1 MNRSTKITI
10 ILLLGVFPLLSMG
23 QSKGFQLGI
32 EGGPAISTL
41 RYDLLYF
48 PSKYIE
54 AGLGG
59 AFGVALKYNIND
71 RFAIKTS
78 IFGELK
84 GSNDGHE
91 ATNTLVY
98 LTVPVLFQIK
108 FGEAPRFFA
117 NIGLYAGYLLPSTQ
131 NDYYFHDIDFG
142 SVLGLGMDVPISDKF
157 GFTFEIRNSLGL
169 VNISKNTTYLNTHG
183 DPVTEIG
190 ARYTN
195 STSIL
200 VGFTYTFTRNRSKT
214 SPL

>member
-1 MNRSTKITI
+1 MKRTTKVAI
-10 ILLLGVFPLLSMG
+10 IILLGVFPFLSMG
-23 QSKGFQLGI
+23 QSKGFQIGI

-59 AFGVALKYNIND
+59 AIGVALKYDINK

-78 IFGELK
+78 ISGELK
-84 GSNDGHE
+84 GSSDVHE

-98 LTVPVLFQIK
+98 LTVPLLFQVK
-108 FGEAPRFFA
+108 FGETPRFFT
-117 NIGLYAGYLLPSTQ
+117 NFGLYAGYLLPSTQ
-131 NDYYFHDIDFG
+131 NDYYFHDLDFG
-142 SVLGLGMDVPISDKF
+142 CVLGLGVDVPISDKF
-157 GFTFEIRNSLGL
+157 GLSFEIRNSLGL
-169 VNISKNTTYLNTHG
+169 VNISKNTTYFDNHG

-190 ARYTN
+190 ERYTN

-200 VGFTYTFTRNRSKT
+200 VGFTYTFTRK
-214 SPL
+214 